1 MANINNF
8 SRETIIKKG
17 YLEVSNY
24 FVGFKELEKIREVIF
39 EYLKKYLLYESE
51 NLSLAEKIS

>member
-17 YLEVSNY
+17 YLEASNY

-39 EYLKKYLLYESE
+39 EYLKTYIPPIE
-51 NLSLAEKIS
+51 